1 MCRALYAFK
10 NGEQV
15 SKKQAALWAQK
26 ELPQW
31 SPLITAA
38 LSWREAY
45 RDEGVDHAS
54 TLPER
59 LFSKVVVGYN
69 YRYESY
75 EDTKAIPYRPERQRM
90 G

>member
-26 ELPQW
+26 ELPEW
-31 SPLITAA
+31 SPLISNA
-38 LSWREAY
+38 LAWREAY

-54 TLPER
+54 TLPETVKFVR
-59 LFSKVVVGYN
+59 FVVA
-69 YRYESY
+69 RI
-75 EDTKAIPYRPERQRM
+75 TCT
-90 G
+90 